1 MDSKKK
7 KLVLLTLILA
17 FVALLIS
24 AYVIYERLGE
34 TVKPNQLEG
43 QEHEESQADNP
54 EKEKAYDFTVYD
66 IEGNEVHLSDYLG
79 TPIVLNFWASWC
91 GPCQREMPD
100 FQEKYLEWGNEIQFL
115 MVNMT
120 DGSRETVD
128 IASAFIEEQEYTFP
142 VFYDTEYDASNTYGV
157 YSLPMTVL
165 IDSEGYI
172 AGYASGAIDGETL
185 QIGIDMIKE

>member
-43 QEHEESQADNP
+43 QEHKESQADAP

-142 VFYDTEYDASNTYGV
+142 VFYDTEYDAANTYGV

>member
-142 VFYDTEYDASNTYGV
+142 VFYDTEYDAANTYGV

-165 IDSEGYI
+165 IDSEGYT